1 MIYRNRKAFDL
12 GGRTDY
18 RPLLK
23 AFPRLRAIK
32 HYGLT
37 RPLRLPTGFSTW
49 NIPFALQVLDIFHSS
64 SLFEEKLLPPGVE
77 PTPVDTL
84 ILRDGYNEPTA
95 MLYDEAA
102 PILNATSRLGHVTYL
117 ARHFKN
123 VRNLVLQLII
133 KDCSNEDEDD
143 FYDDTEDEDDTLLR
157 EKTPLRVLLR
167 DDFPLLQSI
176 EFRFRVPYAYGN
188 RDICLLVRIPFR
200 LLPFPDR
207 PLSGWLP

>member
-1 MIYRNRKAFDL
+1 M
-12 GGRTDY
+12 
-18 RPLLK
+18 
-23 AFPRLRAIK
+23 
-32 HYGLT
+32 
-37 RPLRLPTGFSTW
+37 
-49 NIPFALQVLDIFHSS
+49 
-64 SLFEEKLLPPGVE
+64 PPGVE